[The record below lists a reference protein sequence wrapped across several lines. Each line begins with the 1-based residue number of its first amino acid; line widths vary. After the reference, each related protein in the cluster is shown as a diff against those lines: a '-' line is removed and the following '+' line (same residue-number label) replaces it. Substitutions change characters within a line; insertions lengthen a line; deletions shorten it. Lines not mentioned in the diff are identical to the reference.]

1 MRIRLDRWLTALAL
15 ASRSEGKVLIRR
27 GAVTVN
33 GRTVLDPGAVF
44 ETEEAHLALGG
55 RPIDGRTERHV
66 MMNKPS
72 GLLTAARDRKQPTVM
87 DLLPPSYAS
96 LGCMPAGRLDKDT
109 TGILFLTTDGELNHR
124 LLSPGRHVDKVYR
137 ARVSGRLTEAD
148 VRAFA
153 AGLALSDFT
162 AMPAELLI
170 LEAGDAESLFKLGRY
185 YEKGLFVNRDDEQ
198 ALRCYRDAAEAG
210 YAQAWV
216 YLGRLYDA
224 GVIVKPDA
232 VFALECYR
240 KAADMGSAQAYWYLG
255 SFYEEGTGV
264 EQNYGMAMD
273 YYQMAADRGDAD
285 SWMSLAYMWLQGK
298 GVEADQQKALEYYE
312 KAASLGSSLACDYL
326 GYLYMTGT
334 LVTRDTAKGI
344 EWYEKAAGLGNAR
357 SMYALGYAYQCGQGV
372 AISMDEALKWYEKA
386 ALAGH
391 KNAYLVWKAY
401 RK

>member
-15 ASRSEGKVLIRR
+15 ASRSEGKGLIRR

-87 DLLPPSYAS
+87 DLLPPAYAS

-162 AMPAELLI
+162 AMPAELRI
-170 LEAGDAESLFKLGRY
+170 LEAGDAESLGEVTVSEGKFHQVKRMFAATGHEVL
-185 YEKGLFVNRDDEQ
+185 
-198 ALRCYRDAAEAG
+198 ALRRERFGPLEMDGTLAEGQWRELKDAERDAL
-210 YAQAWV
+210 YAV
-216 YLGRLYDA
+216 
-224 GVIVKPDA
+224 
-232 VFALECYR
+232 
-240 KAADMGSAQAYWYLG
+240 
-255 SFYEEGTGV
+255 
-264 EQNYGMAMD
+264 
-273 YYQMAADRGDAD
+273 
-285 SWMSLAYMWLQGK
+285 
-298 GVEADQQKALEYYE
+298 
-312 KAASLGSSLACDYL
+312 
-326 GYLYMTGT
+326 
-334 LVTRDTAKGI
+334 
-344 EWYEKAAGLGNAR
+344 AGLER
-357 SMYALGYAYQCGQGV
+357 RREETSH
-372 AISMDEALKWYEKA
+372 E
-386 ALAGH
+386 
-391 KNAYLVWKAY
+391 
-401 RK
+401 